1 MKGNEEAMSC
11 EELQKLAMNGKQPG
25 GAASDAEHAAWEAH
39 LEHCANCAAYQ
50 NTQLELRARLREL
63 AAGTAAE
70 QTPWRIEALLRR
82 EVAALGPRKES
93 PWNRRGLALAVLAA
107 AAVLVAAA
115 VLRQSSPYV
124 APVAGVQPPP
134 AIAAP
139 PEISDSAEAAAENA
153 TAAGDFVLLPG
164 GIPDA
169 GDDSAIL
176 RVRLQRGELASM
188 GLTVNEEA
196 SAEWVMVDLLVG
208 PDGQPQAV
216 RLLR

>member
-1 MKGNEEAMSC
+1 MNGNEKAMSC

-25 GAASDAEHAAWEAH
+25 GAANDAEHAAWEAH
-39 LEHCANCAAYQ
+39 LAHCASCAAYQ
-50 NTQLELRARLREL
+50 ETQLELRTRLREL
-63 AAGTAAE
+63 AAETAAE
-70 QTPWRIEALLRR
+70 QAPWRIEALLRR

-107 AAVLVAAA
+107 AAVLVAAV
-115 VLRQSSPYV
+115 VLRQSSQPV

-134 AIAAP
+134 SIGAP

-164 GIPDA
+164 GIPDD

-176 RVRLQRGELASM
+176 RVRLQRADLGSM
-188 GLTVNEEA
+188 GMPVNEEA
-196 SAEWVMVDLLVG
+196 SGEWVLVDLLVSA
-208 PDGQPQAV
+208 DGQPQAV